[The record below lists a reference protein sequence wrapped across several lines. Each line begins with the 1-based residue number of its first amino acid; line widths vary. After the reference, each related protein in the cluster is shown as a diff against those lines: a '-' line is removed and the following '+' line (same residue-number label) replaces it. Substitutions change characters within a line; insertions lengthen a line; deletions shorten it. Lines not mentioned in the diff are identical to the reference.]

1 MIREKIS
8 KLVQKSIKGLQ
19 KEGVFPKFGMP
30 KIKIEKPEERIH
42 GDYSTNVAMVICRS
56 GSTRISTRKDAEGLK
71 PVKVVN
77 ILVAKLKDL
86 KESHDLFEK
95 IEAVS
100 PGFINFFLKKEF
112 LQKQVREILK
122 NEEKFGQ
129 LKIGKNI
136 KTNVEFI
143 SANPTGQLHIGN
155 GRGAFWGDTLANVLE
170 KAGFKVTREYY
181 INEARTNTQIKLLG
195 QTALG
200 KGTTYLNEYLKSK
213 IEKIKP
219 QLSKIKDEGE
229 AGYLLAKEI
238 QKGIKEFVEK
248 KLKIKFDKWFPDTK
262 LYQESKIEKI
272 LHWLKKNNFVYQK
285 EGAWWIKTSKFG
297 DNQDWVLIRSE
308 KEGGEPTY
316 FLCDI
321 AYHKDKIDRG
331 FKKIIDIWGADH
343 QGHVR
348 KMKAAMKVVGFKGDL
363 NLLITQI
370 VRIKGFKISK
380 RKGEIIPLE
389 DLINEVGLDVARF
402 FYLQKS
408 LDTQMEFD
416 LELAKEQSEKN
427 PVYYVQYAHTRICGI
442 LRKLKTKSEKLKMTT
457 KNLKLL
463 NHPSELELIKQL
475 IRFPEII
482 EDTAK
487 DYQLQRIPQYAL
499 DLATAFHQFY
509 RDCPVLRPNKKRIKT
524 NDKDSS
530 DLRVARLGLVLATKQ
545 VIKNTLDLMGI
556 SAPARM

>member
-1 MIREKIS
+1 MIREKIK
-8 KLVQKSIKGLQ
+8 KLIEKSIKELQ
-19 KEGVFPKFGMP
+19 KEEVFPEFEIP
-30 KIKIEKPEERIH
+30 EIKVEHPEEKIH
-42 GDYSTNVAMVICRS
+42 GDYSTNIAMIIAKQIGKNPLEIAENLKSEILNLKS
-56 GSTRISTRKDAEGLK
+56 GFFD
-71 PVKVVN
+71 
-77 ILVAKLKDL
+77 
-86 KESHDLFEK
+86 K
-95 IEAVS
+95 IEIAK
-100 PGFINFFLKKEF
+100 PGFINFFLKKEY
-112 LQKQVREILK
+112 LQKKVGEILK
-122 NEEKFGQ
+122 EREKFGQ

-181 INEARTNTQIKLLG
+181 INEAKTNTQIKLLG
-195 QTALG
+195 QTAVG
-200 KGTTYLNEYLKSK
+200 EGTTYLNDYLRLKIKNQKSK
-213 IEKIKP
+213 IKNLIRKIKN
-219 QLSKIKDEGE
+219 KEEIYAE
-229 AGYLLAKEI
+229 AGYLLAQEI
-238 QKGIKEFVEK
+238 QKDIKEFVEK
-248 KLKIKFDKWFPDTK
+248 KLKIKFDQWFPDTK
-262 LYQESKIEKI
+262 LYQESRIKKIFN
-272 LHWLKKNNFVYQK
+272 WLKNKNLVYQK
-285 EGAWWIKTSKFG
+285 EGAWWIKTSKLG
-297 DNQDWVLIRSE
+297 DSQDWVVIRS
-308 KEGGEPTY
+308 KDEGGEPTY

-331 FKKIIDIWGADH
+331 FEKIIDIWGADH

-348 KMKAAMKVVGFKGDL
+348 KMKTAMKMVGFKGDL

-370 VRIKGFKISK
+370 VRIKGLKISK

-427 PVYYVQYAHTRICGI
+427 PVYYIQYAHARICSI
-442 LRKLKTKSEKLKMTT
+442 LRKCGKYEVRSTKERKKSSGFQTS
-457 KNLKLL
+457 NFRLL
-463 NHPSELELIKQL
+463 VHPSELELIKQL

-487 DYQLQRIPQYAL
+487 DYQIQRIPQYAL
-499 DLATAFHQFY
+499 DLATSFHQFY
-509 RDCPVLRPNKKRIKT
+509 RDCKVLTEARPL
-524 NDKDSS
+524 S
-530 DLRVARLGLVLATKQ
+530 VARLGLVLATKQ

-556 SAPARM
+556 SAPERM